1 MPGSFLRMPLLI
13 GRGSFSIK
21 NGVRHLKYREI
32 ADGIFIDRPNRFV
45 AHVNINGIVETVHVK
60 NTGRCKELLLPG
72 ASVRMEVA
80 DNPKRK
86 TKYDLVAV
94 HKQGLG
100 WVNMDSQAPNK
111 VVAEW
116 LALQGYTF
124 IKPEYP
130 YGRSRIDFYMEK
142 GAQKYL
148 MEVKGCTLE
157 INGIGYFPD
166 APSERA
172 VRHVKELLHAKKQ
185 GYHCILAFVIA
196 MPNVSVVRPNMST
209 HPAFGEVL
217 EEALRNGVDVWYLT
231 CQITHDSI
239 CII

>member
-1 MPGSFLRMPLLI
+1 MKYENVVMGTF
-13 GRGSFSIK
+13 
-21 NGVRHLKYREI
+21 VRR
-32 ADGIFIDRPNRFV
+32 RNRFV
-45 AHVNINGIVETVHVK
+45 AEVMINGSLETVHVK
-60 NTGRCKELLLPG
+60 NTGRMGELLFPD
-72 ASVRMEVA
+72 ANVA
-80 DNPKRK
+80 LTCSDNPNRK
-86 TKYDLVAV
+86 TKYDLISVY
-94 HKQGLG
+94 KESLG
-100 WVNMDSQAPNK
+100 WVNIDSQAPNK
-111 VVAEW
+111 VVGEW
-116 LALQGYTF
+116 LATKDYTF
-124 IKPEYP
+124 IKPEYK
-130 YGRSRIDFYMEK
+130 YGDSRLDFYMEK
-142 GAQKYL
+142 GEEKYL

-166 APSERA
+166 ASSERA

>member
-1 MPGSFLRMPLLI
+1 MIFEMKYENVVMGTF
-13 GRGSFSIK
+13 
-21 NGVRHLKYREI
+21 VRRH
-32 ADGIFIDRPNRFV
+32 NRFV
-45 AHVNINGIVETVHVK
+45 AEVIINGSLETVHVK
-60 NTGRCKELLLPG
+60 NTGRMGELLFPD
-72 ASVRMEVA
+72 AKVA
-80 DNPKRK
+80 RTCSDNPNRK
-86 TKYDLVAV
+86 TKYDLISVY
-94 HKQGLG
+94 KESLG
-100 WVNMDSQAPNK
+100 WVNIDSQAPNK
-111 VVAEW
+111 VVGEW
-116 LALQGYTF
+116 LATKDYTF
-124 IKPEYP
+124 IKPEYK
-130 YGRSRIDFYMEK
+130 YGDSRLDFYMEK
-142 GAQKYL
+142 GEEKYL

-231 CQITHDSI
+231 CQITPDSI

>member
-1 MPGSFLRMPLLI
+1 MKYENVVMGTF
-13 GRGSFSIK
+13 
-21 NGVRHLKYREI
+21 VRR
-32 ADGIFIDRPNRFV
+32 RNRFV
-45 AHVNINGIVETVHVK
+45 AEVMINGSLETVHVK
-60 NTGRCKELLLPG
+60 NTGRMGELLFPD
-72 ASVRMEVA
+72 AKVA
-80 DNPKRK
+80 LTCSDNPNRK
-86 TKYDLVAV
+86 TKYDLISVY
-94 HKQGLG
+94 KESLG
-100 WVNMDSQAPNK
+100 WVNIDSQAPNK
-111 VVAEW
+111 VVGEW
-116 LALQGYTF
+116 LATKDYTF
-124 IKPEYP
+124 IKPEYK
-130 YGRSRIDFYMEK
+130 YGDSRLDFY
-142 GAQKYL
+142 
-148 MEVKGCTLE
+148 

>member
-1 MPGSFLRMPLLI
+1 MGTF
-13 GRGSFSIK
+13 
-21 NGVRHLKYREI
+21 VRR
-32 ADGIFIDRPNRFV
+32 RNRFV
-45 AHVNINGIVETVHVK
+45 AEVMINGSLETIHVK
-60 NTGRCKELLLPG
+60 NTGRMGELLFPD
-72 ASVRMEVA
+72 VKVA
-80 DNPKRK
+80 LTCSDNPNRK
-86 TKYDLVAV
+86 TKYDLISVY
-94 HKQGLG
+94 KESLG
-100 WVNMDSQAPNK
+100 WVNIDSQAPNK
-111 VVAEW
+111 VVGEW
-116 LALQGYTF
+116 LATKDYTF
-124 IKPEYP
+124 IKPEYK
-130 YGRSRIDFYMEK
+130 YGDSRLDFYMEK
-142 GAQKYL
+142 GEEKYL

-231 CQITHDSI
+231 CQITPDSI

>member
-1 MPGSFLRMPLLI
+1 MGTF
-13 GRGSFSIK
+13 
-21 NGVRHLKYREI
+21 VRRH
-32 ADGIFIDRPNRFV
+32 NRFV
-45 AHVNINGIVETVHVK
+45 AEVIINGSLETVHVK
-60 NTGRCKELLLPG
+60 NTGRMGELLFPDAKVGLTC
-72 ASVRMEVA
+72 S
-80 DNPKRK
+80 DNPNRK
-86 TKYDLVAV
+86 TKYDLISVY
-94 HKQGLG
+94 KESLG
-100 WVNMDSQAPNK
+100 WVNIDSQAPNK
-111 VVAEW
+111 VVGEW
-116 LALQGYTF
+116 LATKDYTF
-124 IKPEYP
+124 IKPEYK
-130 YGRSRIDFYMEK
+130 YGDSRLDFYMEK
-142 GAQKYL
+142 GEEKYL

-231 CQITHDSI
+231 CQITPDSI

>member
-1 MPGSFLRMPLLI
+1 MGTF
-13 GRGSFSIK
+13 
-21 NGVRHLKYREI
+21 VRR
-32 ADGIFIDRPNRFV
+32 RNRFV
-45 AHVNINGIVETVHVK
+45 AEVMINGSLETIHVK
-60 NTGRCKELLLPG
+60 NTGRMGALLFPD
-72 ASVRMEVA
+72 VKVA
-80 DNPKRK
+80 LTCSDNPNRK
-86 TKYDLVAV
+86 TKYDLISVY
-94 HKQGLG
+94 KKSLG
-100 WVNMDSQAPNK
+100 WVNIDSQAPNK
-111 VVAEW
+111 VVGEW
-116 LALQGYTF
+116 LATKDYTF
-124 IKPEYP
+124 IKPEYK
-130 YGRSRIDFYMEK
+130 YGDSRLDFYMEK
-142 GAQKYL
+142 GEEKYL

-231 CQITHDSI
+231 CQVSQDSLSI
-239 CII
+239 R